1 MISPQAFFSCSLKI
15 AKIIQIMHIVEP
27 RMEGNSEAM
36 STIFARTDPENIKI
50 FGVRR
55 RRLPPTN
62 GALRCVVPL
71 HILVPRPS
79 TPGQEVGTMATLRLP
94 L

>member
-1 MISPQAFFSCSLKI
+1 MVSPQAFFSCSLKI
-15 AKIIQIMHIVEP
+15 AKIIQIMQIVEP

-50 FGVRR
+50 FEVRR

-62 GALRCVVPL
+62 GALRRAIPL
-71 HILVPRPS
+71 HIPVPRPS
-79 TPGQEVGTMATLRLP
+79 APGQEGGTMATLHLP